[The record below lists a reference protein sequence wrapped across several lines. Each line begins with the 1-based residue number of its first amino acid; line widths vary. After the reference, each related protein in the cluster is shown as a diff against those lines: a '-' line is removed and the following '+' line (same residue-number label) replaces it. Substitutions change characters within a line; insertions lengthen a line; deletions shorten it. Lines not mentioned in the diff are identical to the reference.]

1 MTRRRRPWVAAAAFG
16 LAGLAAVTAT
26 PALAASPP
34 PAGSSPNAGTPASA
48 PADDAAQG
56 GTQLSWRGVAVNY
69 PGGKPVKSDKLPFVP
84 ASAFLVANAT
94 TGQVL
99 VAKDAHGWYRP
110 ASTLKV
116 LTAISL
122 IPVLNPDA
130 STVASKQAADTEPN
144 DAGLV
149 AGRSY
154 VIHNLF
160 TALLTISANDAAVA
174 LAQATGSLA
183 KGMAI
188 INAEAQHLQAYDTVA
203 VQPNGLDAPGQR
215 ISAYDEALIARQALA
230 SPAFL
235 GYDRTLS
242 ARFEDKPKHW
252 VTLVNQDQMLTTY
265 PGDIGGKI
273 GWTSAA
279 GATYVGMARRGGT
292 TLIVTLLHCT
302 PLTEFD
308 YAAKLLNWGFA
319 MNGKVKPVGTLVR
332 PRPATPPGPA
342 KKKPAHAAKPAA
354 RRPLPT
360 NGQAAFTSVA
370 SNHPA
375 TIGLGFLVLAAL
387 IVAGFAVQRRR
398 VVVAARMR
406 GRTRRPVGPGRGPR
420 SGSGP
425 PRT

>member
-16 LAGLAAVTAT
+16 LAGLAALTT
-26 PALAASPP
+26 PPALAASSP
-34 PAGSSPNAGTPASA
+34 PAGSSPGAGTPAAS
-48 PADDAAQG
+48 PGDDATQG
-56 GTQLSWRGVAVNY
+56 GTQLADRGVAVNY
-69 PGGKPVKSDKLPFVP
+69 PGGQPDKADKLPFVP
-84 ASAFLVANAT
+84 ASAFLVADANT
-94 TGQVL
+94 RQVL
-99 VAKDAHGWYRP
+99 VAKDAHGRFRP

-130 STVASKQAADTEPN
+130 STVASQQAADTEPN
-144 DAGLV
+144 DVGLI

-154 VIHNLF
+154 VIHDLF

-188 INAEAQHLQAYDTVA
+188 INAEAHHLQAYDTVA
-203 VQPNGLDAPGQR
+203 VQPNGLDATGQHT
-215 ISAYDEALIARQALA
+215 SAYDEALIARQALA
-230 SPAFL
+230 SSAFL

-242 ARFEDKPKHW
+242 ARFELKPKDW

-279 GATYVGMARRGGT
+279 GATYMGMAERGGT

-302 PLTEFD
+302 PLMEFD
-308 YAAKLLNWGFA
+308 YATKLLNWGFA
-319 MNGKVKPVGTLVR
+319 MNGKVKPVGTLVS
-332 PRPATPPGPA
+332 PLPDNPAPQQA
-342 KKKPAHAAKPAA
+342 KKRTAHVVKAVA
-354 RRPLPT
+354 RRPLSAD
-360 NGQAAFTSVA
+360 GQAAFTGVVSGHPVA
-370 SNHPA
+370 
-375 TIGLGFLVLAAL
+375 IGLGFLALAML
-387 IVAGFAVQRRR
+387 IVAGFVIQRRR

-406 GRTRRPVGPGRGPR
+406 ARRGPR
-420 SGSGP
+420 GGSGP